1 MTSNRYQLTIDEH
14 TQIDM
19 ATAWLKLG
27 VASLVFAGF
36 FAILLVFARTPAI
49 QEMIP
54 FTDFFHVALV
64 VHVDLSVLI
73 WFISFAGVLWSL
85 SVKSKTNIIDKT
97 AIGLAVLGTLIIIIA
112 PFFGAGKPLM
122 NNYIPILD
130 HPLFI
135 SGLVVFTVGM
145 LLQILR
151 TITAGLPKTS
161 NPDSSDALVVAI
173 YLSAWVALIA
183 ILSLFASYS
192 GISEDFIGT
201 RYYEML
207 FWGGG
212 HVLQYTHTLLL
223 LVAWFWIASASG
235 VTINLSPRVAWWL
248 FVLVAL
254 PVLSTPYIY
263 QQYVVVSIEHR
274 TAFTDLMK
282 YGGLASMPL
291 GLIIT
296 AAILK
301 SGRCANEQRP
311 VKAALLS
318 SIILFAAGGIIGF
331 MIEGI
336 NVVIPAHYHGS
347 IVGVT
352 LAFMGLAFHL
362 LPRFGYTR
370 PTSRMARWQ
379 PYVYGG
385 GQLMHILGLAW
396 SGGYGVQRKTAGA
409 AQGLE
414 NLPEIAGMAMMGAGG
429 AISIVGGILF
439 VIVMIKAFLKKEI
452 A

>member
-1 MTSNRYQLTIDEH
+1 MTNNQYQLTIDEH

-282 YGGLASMPL
+282 YGGLAVMVRSICNNIPTVNTTKPL
-291 GLIIT
+291 
-296 AAILK
+296 
-301 SGRCANEQRP
+301 
-311 VKAALLS
+311 
-318 SIILFAAGGIIGF
+318 
-331 MIEGI
+331 I
-336 NVVIPAHYHGS
+336 NKG
-347 IVGVT
+347 
-352 LAFMGLAFHL
+352 
-362 LPRFGYTR
+362 
-370 PTSRMARWQ
+370 
-379 PYVYGG
+379 
-385 GQLMHILGLAW
+385 
-396 SGGYGVQRKTAGA
+396 
-409 AQGLE
+409 
-414 NLPEIAGMAMMGAGG
+414 
-429 AISIVGGILF
+429 
-439 VIVMIKAFLKKEI
+439 
-452 A
+452 